1 MKKRIGTKIYDTE
14 TSECCKVTENGRL
27 FRKRT
32 RDKEYFFAYSNGDIV
47 PLTDEDIRDLE
58 ANLVTA
64 QLGDLFASQKATGS
78 SGYQVRVDKQ
88 THDKLRKAS
97 KEQGVTI
104 STVVKELVADHL

>member
-1 MKKRIGTKIYDTE
+1 MKKRIGTKLFDTE
-14 TSECCKVTENGRL
+14 TSECCKVTESGRL
-27 FRKRT
+27 YRKKT
-32 RDKEYFFAYSNGDIV
+32 RDRGFFFVYNNGDVV
-47 PLTDEDIRDLE
+47 PLTDEDISALE
-58 ANLVTA
+58 SNFNTA
-64 QLGDLFASQKATGS
+64 QLGNLFASQKATGS